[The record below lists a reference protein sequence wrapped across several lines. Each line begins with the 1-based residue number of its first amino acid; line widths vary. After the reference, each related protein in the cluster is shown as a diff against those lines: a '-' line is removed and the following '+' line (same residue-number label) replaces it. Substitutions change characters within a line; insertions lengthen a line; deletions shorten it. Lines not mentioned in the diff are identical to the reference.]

1 MNRRASSGFTLIEAL
16 VGLVVG
22 AILLAG
28 SFRLWKT
35 HSEESFRLQKKAE
48 LRDRMTLSSKQIQ
61 RSITL
66 AGLGLSKVPT
76 LVKEDAVGSDT
87 LFIYTNGSEAR
98 TGVLSDLALG
108 QYAVHVEDAAAFAD
122 ARFFAVSDGSHG
134 EVKPIDNINGNVIV
148 LESPLES
155 AYLRAATS
163 AYPARREKYFSDQSE
178 NRLIR
183 SVDGNSK
190 VLAED
195 IHNFQVS
202 FRDRNGA
209 STEESLKVRTV
220 HFSFTGH
227 FPAREGALNSMV
239 FTSTAI
245 PRNTL

>member
-1 MNRRASSGFTLIEAL
+1 MKPQASPGFTLVEAL

-22 AILLAG
+22 AIMLAG

-48 LRDRMTLSSKQIQ
+48 LRDRMTLSSKRIQ

-66 AGLGLSKVPT
+66 AGLGLSRIPT

-98 TGVLSDLALG
+98 TGVLSDLTAG
-108 QYAVHVEDAAAFAD
+108 QFAVHVEDASAFAG
-122 ARFFAVSDGSHG
+122 ARFLAVSDDTHG
-134 EVKPIDNINGNVIV
+134 EVKPIESMNGNVIV
-148 LESPLES
+148 LGAPLES
-155 AYLRAATS
+155 IYLRAATS
-163 AYPARREKYFSDQSE
+163 AYPARREKYFSDQAG

-183 SVDGNSK
+183 SVDGSPK

-202 FRDRNGA
+202 FRDRYGV
-209 STEESLKVRTV
+209 STEESLRVRTV

-227 FPAREGALNSMV
+227 FPAREGALNSIV